1 METEQL
7 VQSKYDITSHK
18 LQQKKKSLF
27 LTHGSV
33 LYNIS
38 KIAQNRSGG
47 KYRKI
52 TLKGEENRLI
62 SLYKLTIHQKTFYFF
77 ILLRYAIWTKST
89 SLIPNMNPF
98 FHITYPFR
106 VTGLPNGK

>member
-52 TLKGEENRLI
+52 TLKGDKWVNLPLQKMTIKSNIFI
-62 SLYKLTIHQKTFYFF
+62 SLFCSDMRFGLNRPRRFR
-77 ILLRYAIWTKST
+77 IL
-89 SLIPNMNPF
+89 NPF
-98 FHITYPFR
+98 FPIRFR
-106 VTGLPNGK
+106 F